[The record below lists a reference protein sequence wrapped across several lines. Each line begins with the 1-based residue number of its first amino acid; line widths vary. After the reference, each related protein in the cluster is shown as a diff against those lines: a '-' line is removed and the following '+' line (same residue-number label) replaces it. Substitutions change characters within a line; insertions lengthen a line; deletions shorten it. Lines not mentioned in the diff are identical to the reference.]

1 MKKLY
6 KLGILL
12 SAVGILASCYQED
25 DLTPSEN
32 GMILRYEM
40 PQGNNAWDEDIAQI
54 YEEYGVYLVYK
65 GLKDADFNRSWSGS
79 GTVFSAALYGGTGD
93 LARCQRRE

>member
-65 GLKDADFNRSWSGS
+65 GLKDA
-79 GTVFSAALYGGTGD
+79 VVEQCSARLFMAVHFRMTKW
-93 LARCQRRE
+93 QKVM